1 MLVFPALLVP
11 AAATSEDHVTATQFD
26 MFVTS
31 LGNMLDLICDSIIS
45 AGDAITGRIQVVID
59 NFKYWHGYF
68 EDLMDR
74 IAPDGT
80 NLSGYITQLNDTLV
94 NFRTWFITQF
104 DIKLSSLKTAIES
117 KLDSV
122 IQKLDLLFNGENG
135 AADDFNNQVSTEATE
150 FDENMDII
158 QDVTRPTIE
167 DIDLDVDK
175 EIPEGEVVKVGQ
187 LLGIF
192 FQNQYIYIVF
202 FVAFTFSLV
211 SFSIFGKR

>member
-1 MLVFPALLVP
+1 MLVCPALLVP
-11 AAATSEDHVTATQFD
+11 AAATSDDHVTDTQFD

-31 LGNMLDLICDSIIS
+31 LGNMLNSIYNAIVS
-45 AGDAITGRIQVVID
+45 VKDTIFDRMSHVYTNILYVKDAV
-59 NFKYWHGYF
+59 
-68 EDLMDR
+68 LSLADR
-74 IAPDGT
+74 IAPSGT
-80 NLSGYITQLNDTLV
+80 NLAGYITSVSDTLV

-158 QDVTRPTIE
+158 QDVTRPIIE

-175 EIPEGEVVKVGQ
+175 EIPDGEVVKVGQ

-211 SFSIFGKR
+211 SYGIFGKR